1 MIKKKKLNLSK
12 QRSKKHASVWKQLAF
27 VLGRAY
33 IPCLE
38 VVDENFKDPT
48 G

>member
-1 MIKKKKLNLSK
+1 MIKKKTKSK
-12 QRSKKHASVWKQLAF
+12 QTKKHASVWKQLAF

-38 VVDENFKDPT
+38 VVDENFKDST